1 MSEKILVPVLGESI
15 TEATVS
21 KWLKNEGD
29 KVEADEPIVE
39 LETED
44 SAEDK
49 EADAAVEN
57 VSEEEEKKAKKED
70 ELEDYSKGVQK
81 RIATLTKK
89 MREQERAANSAYEYA
104 QSLQAENQKLKQSST
119 QLNKNYL
126 TEAQN
131 RLNSQRAQA
140 NAVLKNAY
148 QEQDWDKV
156 TKAQSILDK
165 ITVEESRLANTTPVK
180 VEQPT
185 IYQNYQAPSQM
196 QASVQ
201 QPAQPD
207 PAAEDWASKNEWF
220 GEDETMNLAAFNIH
234 RKLVEEEG
242 FDTSD
247 ATYYDE
253 IDKRIRTEF
262 PHKFSTGDEVKSNG
276 KMQQNVAPAGRSDSS
291 GRKRQVKLSASEVQ
305 MAKRLNVPLSEYA
318 KYIKR

>member
-1 MSEKILVPVLGESI
+1 MQEPEMNEELQQDSIEDGE
-15 TEATVS
+15 
-21 KWLKNEGD
+21 
-29 KVEADEPIVE
+29 IVE
-39 LETED
+39 LETEE

-49 EADAAVEN
+49 EADAVVEN
-57 VSEEEEKKAKKED
+57 VSEEEDKKVKKED

-104 QSLQAENQKLKQSST
+104 QSLQAENQQLKQSST

-126 TEAQN
+126 SEAQN

-156 TKAQSILDK
+156 TKAQGILDK
-165 ITVEESRLANTTPVK
+165 ITVEESKLANTKPVQ

-185 IYQNYQAPSQM
+185 NYQNYQAPSQA
-196 QASVQ
+196 QAPVQ
-201 QPAQPD
+201 QPAKPD

-220 GEDETMNLAAFNIH
+220 GEDETMTLAAFNIH
-234 RKLVEEEG
+234 RKLIEEEG

-247 ATYYDE
+247 TTYYDE

-262 PHKFSTGDEVKSNG
+262 PHKFSTGDEVKSNS
-276 KMQQNVAPAGRSDSS
+276 KMQQNVASVGRSDSS

-305 MAKRLNVPLSEYA
+305 MAKRLNVPLGEYA

>member
-1 MSEKILVPVLGESI
+1 MSEENAKVIEEEIVDEGE
-15 TEATVS
+15 V
-21 KWLKNEGD
+21 
-29 KVEADEPIVE
+29 VE
-39 LETED
+39 LETEEV
-44 SAEDK
+44 SADK
-49 EADAAVEN
+49 EAEAVVED
-57 VSEEEEKKAKKED
+57 VSVEEDKKVKKED

-104 QSLQAENQKLKQSST
+104 QSLQAENQKLKENST
-119 QLNKNYL
+119 ELNKNYL
-126 TEAQN
+126 SEAQN
-131 RLNSQRAQA
+131 RLTSQRAQA

-156 TKAQSILDK
+156 TKAQGILDK
-165 ITVEESRLANTTPVK
+165 ITVEESRLVNNRPVIEQ
-180 VEQPT
+180 EQPN
-185 IYQNYQAPSQM
+185 NYQTY
-196 QASVQ
+196 Q
-201 QPAQPD
+201 QPIQTQQAPQQQVQPD
-207 PAAEDWASKNEWF
+207 PEAEDWAEKNEWF
-220 GEDETMNLAAFNIH
+220 GQDETMTLAAFNIH
-234 RKLVEEEG
+234 RKLIEEEG

-247 ATYYDE
+247 PTYYDE

-291 GRKRQVKLSASEVQ
+291 GRKRKVKLSASEVQ

>member
-1 MSEKILVPVLGESI
+1 MQEPQMNEEVQQDPIEDGE
-15 TEATVS
+15 
-21 KWLKNEGD
+21 
-29 KVEADEPIVE
+29 IVE
-39 LETED
+39 LE
-44 SAEDK
+44 AEESSDDK
-49 EADAAVEN
+49 ESEVAIEN
-57 VSEEEEKKAKKED
+57 VSEQEDKQVKKED

-119 QLNKNYL
+119 ELNKNYL
-126 TEAQN
+126 SEAQN

-156 TKAQSILDK
+156 TKAQGILDK
-165 ITVEESRLANTTPVK
+165 ITVEESKLANTTPVQ

-185 IYQNYQAPSQM
+185 NYQNYQAPM
-196 QASVQ
+196 QQQAPVQ
-201 QPAQPD
+201 QQAQPD

-220 GEDETMNLAAFNIH
+220 GEDETMTLAAFNIH
-234 RKLVEEEG
+234 RKLIEEEG

-247 ATYYDE
+247 TTYYDE

-262 PHKFSTGDEVKSNG
+262 PHKFSTGDEVKSNS

-305 MAKRLNVPLSEYA
+305 MAKRLNVPLGEYA

>member
-1 MSEKILVPVLGESI
+1 MLEPEVNEEIQQESI
-15 TEATVS
+15 E
-21 KWLKNEGD
+21 EGQ
-29 KVEADEPIVE
+29 IVE
-39 LETED
+39 LE
-44 SAEDK
+44 AEESSD
-49 EADAAVEN
+49 EAANAAIEEVPVEE
-57 VSEEEEKKAKKED
+57 VKKEE

-104 QSLQAENQKLKQSST
+104 QALQAENQNLKQSST

-126 TEAQN
+126 SEAQN

-148 QEQDWDKV
+148 QDQDWDKV
-156 TKAQSILDK
+156 TKAQGILDK
-165 ITVEESRLANTTPVK
+165 ITVEESKLANTKPVA
-180 VEQPT
+180 VEQPAN
-185 IYQNYQAPSQM
+185 YQNYQVPMQQQAP
-196 QASVQ
+196 VQ
-201 QPAQPD
+201 QQAKPD
-207 PAAEDWASKNEWF
+207 PEAEDWAGKNTWF
-220 GEDETMNLAAFNIH
+220 GEDETMTLAAFNIH
-234 RKLVEEEG
+234 RKLIEEEG

-247 ATYYDE
+247 PTYYDE

-262 PHKFSTGDEVKSNG
+262 PHKFSTGDEVKSNS

>member
-1 MSEKILVPVLGESI
+1 MLEPEVNEEIQQESI
-15 TEATVS
+15 E
-21 KWLKNEGD
+21 EGQ
-29 KVEADEPIVE
+29 IVE
-39 LETED
+39 LE
-44 SAEDK
+44 AEESSD
-49 EADAAVEN
+49 EAADAAIEEVSVEE
-57 VSEEEEKKAKKED
+57 VKKEE

-104 QSLQAENQKLKQSST
+104 QALQAENQNLKQSST

-126 TEAQN
+126 SEAQN

-148 QEQDWDKV
+148 QDQDWDKV
-156 TKAQSILDK
+156 TKAQGILDK
-165 ITVEESRLANTTPVK
+165 ITVEESKLANTKPVA
-180 VEQPT
+180 VEQPAN
-185 IYQNYQAPSQM
+185 YQNYQVPMQQQAP
-196 QASVQ
+196 VQ
-201 QPAQPD
+201 QQAKPD
-207 PAAEDWASKNEWF
+207 PEAEDWAGKNTWF
-220 GEDETMNLAAFNIH
+220 GEDETMTLAAFNIH
-234 RKLVEEEG
+234 RKLIEEEG

-247 ATYYDE
+247 PTYYDE

-262 PHKFSTGDEVKSNG
+262 PHKFSTGDEVKSNS

>member
-1 MSEKILVPVLGESI
+1 MQEPQMNEEVQQDPIEDGE
-15 TEATVS
+15 
-21 KWLKNEGD
+21 
-29 KVEADEPIVE
+29 IVE
-39 LETED
+39 LEAEE
-44 SAEDK
+44 SSEDK
-49 EADAAVEN
+49 EAQASVED
-57 VSEEEEKKAKKED
+57 VSAEEEKQVKKED

-104 QSLQAENQKLKQSST
+104 QSLQAENQQLKQSST

-126 TEAQN
+126 SEAQN

-156 TKAQSILDK
+156 TKAQGILDK
-165 ITVEESRLANTTPVK
+165 ITVEESKLANTKPVQ

-185 IYQNYQAPSQM
+185 NYQNYQAPSQM
-196 QASVQ
+196 QPPVQ
-201 QPAQPD
+201 QQAQPD

-220 GEDETMNLAAFNIH
+220 GEDETMTLAAFNIH

-247 ATYYDE
+247 TTYYDE

>member
-1 MSEKILVPVLGESI
+1 MLEPEVNEEIQQESI
-15 TEATVS
+15 E
-21 KWLKNEGD
+21 EGQ
-29 KVEADEPIVE
+29 IVE
-39 LETED
+39 LE
-44 SAEDK
+44 AEESSD
-49 EADAAVEN
+49 EAADAAIEEAPVEE
-57 VSEEEEKKAKKED
+57 VKKEE

-104 QSLQAENQKLKQSST
+104 QALQAENQNLKQSST

-126 TEAQN
+126 SEAQN

-148 QEQDWDKV
+148 QDQDWDKV
-156 TKAQSILDK
+156 TKAQGILDK
-165 ITVEESRLANTTPVK
+165 ITVEESKLANTKPVA

-185 IYQNYQAPSQM
+185 NYQNYQAPM
-196 QASVQ
+196 QQQAPVQ
-201 QPAQPD
+201 QQAKPD
-207 PAAEDWASKNEWF
+207 PEAEDWAGKNTWF
-220 GEDETMNLAAFNIH
+220 GEDETMTLAAFNIH
-234 RKLVEEEG
+234 RKLIEEEG

-247 ATYYDE
+247 PTYYDE

-262 PHKFSTGDEVKSNG
+262 PHKFSTGDEVKSNS

>member
-1 MSEKILVPVLGESI
+1 MQEPQMNEEVQQDPIEDGE
-15 TEATVS
+15 
-21 KWLKNEGD
+21 
-29 KVEADEPIVE
+29 IVE

-44 SAEDK
+44 SSEDK
-49 EADAAVEN
+49 EAQASVED
-57 VSEEEEKKAKKED
+57 VSVEEEKQVKKED

-104 QSLQAENQKLKQSST
+104 QSLQAENQQLKQSST

-126 TEAQN
+126 SEAQN

-148 QEQDWDKV
+148 QDQDWDKV
-156 TKAQSILDK
+156 TKAQGILDK
-165 ITVEESRLANTTPVK
+165 ITVEESKLANTTPVQ

-185 IYQNYQAPSQM
+185 NYQNYQAPRQQ
-196 QASVQ
+196 QAPVQ
-201 QPAQPD
+201 QQAQPD
-207 PAAEDWASKNEWF
+207 PEAENWASKNEWF
-220 GEDETMNLAAFNIH
+220 GEDETMTLAAFNIH
-234 RKLVEEEG
+234 RKLIEEEG

-247 ATYYDE
+247 TTYYDE

-262 PHKFSTGDEVKSNG
+262 PHKFSTGDEVKSNS

>member
-1 MSEKILVPVLGESI
+1 MPEPEMNEELQQPIEDGE
-15 TEATVS
+15 
-21 KWLKNEGD
+21 
-29 KVEADEPIVE
+29 IVE
-39 LETED
+39 LETEEV
-44 SAEDK
+44 SEDK
-49 EADAAVEN
+49 EAVAAVED
-57 VSEEEEKKAKKED
+57 VSVEEEKQVKKED

-119 QLNKNYL
+119 ELNKNYL
-126 TEAQN
+126 SEAQN

-156 TKAQSILDK
+156 TKAQGILDK
-165 ITVEESRLANTTPVK
+165 ITVEESKLANTTPVQ

-185 IYQNYQAPSQM
+185 NYQNYQAPM
-196 QASVQ
+196 QQQAPVQ
-201 QPAQPD
+201 QQAQPD

-220 GEDETMNLAAFNIH
+220 GEDETMTLAAFNIH
-234 RKLVEEEG
+234 RKLIEEEG

-247 ATYYDE
+247 TTYYDE

-262 PHKFSTGDEVKSNG
+262 PHKFSTGDEVKSNN
-276 KMQQNVAPAGRSDSS
+276 KMQQNVASVGRSDSS

-305 MAKRLNVPLSEYA
+305 MAKRLNVPLGEYA

>member
-1 MSEKILVPVLGESI
+1 MQEPQINEELQQDSIEDGE
-15 TEATVS
+15 
-21 KWLKNEGD
+21 
-29 KVEADEPIVE
+29 IVE
-39 LETED
+39 LETEE

-57 VSEEEEKKAKKED
+57 VSEEED

-104 QSLQAENQKLKQSST
+104 QSLQAENQQLKQSST
-119 QLNKNYL
+119 ELNKNYL
-126 TEAQN
+126 SEAQN

-148 QEQDWDKV
+148 QDQDWDKV
-156 TKAQSILDK
+156 TKAQGILDK
-165 ITVEESRLANTTPVK
+165 ITVEESKLANTTPVQ

-185 IYQNYQAPSQM
+185 NYQNYQAPRQQ
-196 QASVQ
+196 QAPVQ
-201 QPAQPD
+201 QQAQPD
-207 PAAEDWASKNEWF
+207 PEAENWASKNEWF
-220 GEDETMNLAAFNIH
+220 GEDETMTLAAFNIH
-234 RKLVEEEG
+234 RKLIEEEG

-247 ATYYDE
+247 TTYYDE

-262 PHKFSTGDEVKSNG
+262 PHKFSTGDEVKSNS

>member
-1 MSEKILVPVLGESI
+1 MQEPEMNEELQQDSIEDGE
-15 TEATVS
+15 
-21 KWLKNEGD
+21 
-29 KVEADEPIVE
+29 IVE
-39 LETED
+39 LETEESSD
-44 SAEDK
+44 DK
-49 EADAAVEN
+49 ESEVAIEN
-57 VSEEEEKKAKKED
+57 VSEQEDKQVKKED

-104 QSLQAENQKLKQSST
+104 QSLQAENQQLKQSST

-126 TEAQN
+126 SEAQN

-156 TKAQSILDK
+156 TKAQGILDK
-165 ITVEESRLANTTPVK
+165 ITVEESRLVNSKPVQ
-180 VEQPT
+180 VEQT
-185 IYQNYQAPSQM
+185 TSYQNYQAPIQQ
-196 QASVQ
+196 QAPVQ
-201 QPAQPD
+201 QPAKPD

-220 GEDETMNLAAFNIH
+220 GEDETMTLAAFNIH
-234 RKLVEEEG
+234 RKLIEEEG

-247 ATYYDE
+247 TTYYDE

-262 PHKFSTGDEVKSNG
+262 PHKFSTGDEVKSNN
-276 KMQQNVAPAGRSDSS
+276 KMQQNVASVGRSDSS

-305 MAKRLNVPLSEYA
+305 MAKRLNVPLGEYA

>member
-1 MSEKILVPVLGESI
+1 MPEPEVNEEIQQPPIEEGE
-15 TEATVS
+15 
-21 KWLKNEGD
+21 
-29 KVEADEPIVE
+29 IVE
-39 LETED
+39 LEEV
-44 SAEDK
+44 SEDK
-49 EADAAVEN
+49 EAEAAIED
-57 VSEEEEKKAKKED
+57 VSEQEEQEDKKED

-104 QSLQAENQKLKQSST
+104 QSLQAENQKLKQNST

-126 TEAQN
+126 SEAQN

-156 TKAQSILDK
+156 TKAQGILDK
-165 ITVEESRLANTTPVK
+165 ITVEESKLVNTQPVQI
-180 VEQPT
+180 EQPT
-185 IYQNYQAPSQM
+185 NYQNYQTPAQPQ
-196 QASVQ
+196 VQ
-201 QPAQPD
+201 QQEKPD
-207 PAAEDWASKNEWF
+207 PAAEDWANKNEWF
-220 GEDETMNLAAFNIH
+220 GEDETMTLAAFNIH

-247 ATYYDE
+247 TLYYDE

-262 PHKFSTGDEVKSNG
+262 PHKFSTGDEVKSNS
-276 KMQQNVAPAGRSDSS
+276 KMQQNVAPAGRTDSS
-291 GRKRQVKLSASEVQ
+291 GRKRKVKLSASEVQ

>member
-1 MSEKILVPVLGESI
+1 MQEPEMNEELQQDSIEDGE
-15 TEATVS
+15 
-21 KWLKNEGD
+21 
-29 KVEADEPIVE
+29 IVE
-39 LETED
+39 LETEE

-49 EADAAVEN
+49 EADAVVEN
-57 VSEEEEKKAKKED
+57 VSEEEEKKVKKED

-104 QSLQAENQKLKQSST
+104 QSLQAENQQLKQSST

-126 TEAQN
+126 SEAQN

-156 TKAQSILDK
+156 TKAQGILDK
-165 ITVEESRLANTTPVK
+165 ITVEESKLANTTPVQ

-185 IYQNYQAPSQM
+185 SYQNYQAPM
-196 QASVQ
+196 QQQAPVQ
-201 QPAQPD
+201 QQAQPD
-207 PAAEDWASKNEWF
+207 PAAENWASKNEWF
-220 GEDETMNLAAFNIH
+220 GEDETMTLAAFNIH

-247 ATYYDE
+247 TTYYDE

-262 PHKFSTGDEVKSNG
+262 PHKFSTGDEVKSNS

-305 MAKRLNVPLSEYA
+305 MAKRLNVPLGEYA

>member
-1 MSEKILVPVLGESI
+1 MQEPQMNEEVQQDPIEDGE
-15 TEATVS
+15 
-21 KWLKNEGD
+21 
-29 KVEADEPIVE
+29 IVE
-39 LETED
+39 LETEE

-49 EADAAVEN
+49 EVEAVVEN
-57 VSEEEEKKAKKED
+57 VSEEEEKKVKKED

-119 QLNKNYL
+119 ELNKNYL
-126 TEAQN
+126 SEAQN

-156 TKAQSILDK
+156 TKAQGILDK
-165 ITVEESRLANTTPVK
+165 ITVEESKLANTTPVQ

-185 IYQNYQAPSQM
+185 NYQNYQAPM
-196 QASVQ
+196 QQQAPVQ
-201 QPAQPD
+201 QQAQPD

-220 GEDETMNLAAFNIH
+220 GEDETMTLAAFNIH
-234 RKLVEEEG
+234 RKLIEEEG

-247 ATYYDE
+247 TTYYDE

-262 PHKFSTGDEVKSNG
+262 PHKFSTGDEVKSNS

-305 MAKRLNVPLSEYA
+305 MAKRLNVPLGEYA

>member
-1 MSEKILVPVLGESI
+1 MLEPEVNEEIQQESI
-15 TEATVS
+15 E
-21 KWLKNEGD
+21 EGQ
-29 KVEADEPIVE
+29 IVE
-39 LETED
+39 VEESSD
-44 SAEDK
+44 EA
-49 EADAAVEN
+49 ADAAIEEVSVEE
-57 VSEEEEKKAKKED
+57 VKKEE

-104 QSLQAENQKLKQSST
+104 QALQAENQNLKQSST

-126 TEAQN
+126 SEAQN

-148 QEQDWDKV
+148 QDQDWDKV
-156 TKAQSILDK
+156 TKAQGILDK
-165 ITVEESRLANTTPVK
+165 ITVEESKLANTKSVA

-185 IYQNYQAPSQM
+185 NYQNYQAPM
-196 QASVQ
+196 QQQAPVQ
-201 QPAQPD
+201 QQAKPD
-207 PAAEDWASKNEWF
+207 PEAEDWAGKNTWF
-220 GEDETMNLAAFNIH
+220 GEDETMTLAAFNIH
-234 RKLVEEEG
+234 RKLIEEEG

-247 ATYYDE
+247 PTYYDE

-262 PHKFSTGDEVKSNG
+262 PHKFSTGDEVKSNS

>member
-1 MSEKILVPVLGESI
+1 MQEPQMNEEVQQDPIEDGE
-15 TEATVS
+15 
-21 KWLKNEGD
+21 
-29 KVEADEPIVE
+29 IVE
-39 LETED
+39 LEAEE
-44 SAEDK
+44 SSEDK
-49 EADAAVEN
+49 EAQASVED
-57 VSEEEEKKAKKED
+57 VSVEEEKQVKKED

-119 QLNKNYL
+119 ELNKNYL
-126 TEAQN
+126 SEAQN

-156 TKAQSILDK
+156 TKAQGILDK
-165 ITVEESRLANTTPVK
+165 ITVEESKLANSTPVQ

-185 IYQNYQAPSQM
+185 TYQNYQAPM
-196 QASVQ
+196 QQQVPVQ

-220 GEDETMNLAAFNIH
+220 GEDETMTLAAFNIH
-234 RKLVEEEG
+234 RKLIEEEG

-262 PHKFSTGDEVKSNG
+262 PHKFSTGDEVKSNS

>member
-1 MSEKILVPVLGESI
+1 MQEPQMNEEVQQDPIEDGE
-15 TEATVS
+15 
-21 KWLKNEGD
+21 
-29 KVEADEPIVE
+29 IVE
-39 LETED
+39 LETEE
-44 SAEDK
+44 SSEDK
-49 EADAAVEN
+49 EAEAAVEN
-57 VSEEEEKKAKKED
+57 VSEEEEKKVKKED

-119 QLNKNYL
+119 ELNKNYL
-126 TEAQN
+126 SEAQN

-156 TKAQSILDK
+156 TKAQGILDK
-165 ITVEESRLANTTPVK
+165 ITVEESKLANTTPVQ

-185 IYQNYQAPSQM
+185 SYQNYQAPIQQ
-196 QASVQ
+196 QAPVQ
-201 QPAQPD
+201 QPD

-220 GEDETMNLAAFNIH
+220 GEDETMTLAAFNIH
-234 RKLVEEEG
+234 RKLIEEEG

-262 PHKFSTGDEVKSNG
+262 PHKFSTGDEVKSNS

-305 MAKRLNVPLSEYA
+305 MAKRLNVPLGEYA

>member
-1 MSEKILVPVLGESI
+1 MSEENAKVIEEEIVDEGE
-15 TEATVS
+15 V
-21 KWLKNEGD
+21 
-29 KVEADEPIVE
+29 VE
-39 LETED
+39 LETEEV
-44 SAEDK
+44 SADK
-49 EADAAVEN
+49 EAEAVVED
-57 VSEEEEKKAKKED
+57 VSVEEDKKVKKED

-104 QSLQAENQKLKQSST
+104 QSLQAENQKLKENST
-119 QLNKNYL
+119 ELNKNYL
-126 TEAQN
+126 SEAQN
-131 RLNSQRAQA
+131 RLTSQRAQA

-156 TKAQSILDK
+156 TKAQGILDK
-165 ITVEESRLANTTPVK
+165 ITVEESRLVNNRPVIEQ
-180 VEQPT
+180 EQPN
-185 IYQNYQAPSQM
+185 NYQTY
-196 QASVQ
+196 Q
-201 QPAQPD
+201 QPVQAQQMPQQQAKPD
-207 PAAEDWASKNEWF
+207 PEAEDWAEKNEWF
-220 GEDETMNLAAFNIH
+220 GQDETMTLAAFNIH
-234 RKLVEEEG
+234 RKLIEEEG

-247 ATYYDE
+247 PTYYDE

-291 GRKRQVKLSASEVQ
+291 GRKRKVKLSASEVQ